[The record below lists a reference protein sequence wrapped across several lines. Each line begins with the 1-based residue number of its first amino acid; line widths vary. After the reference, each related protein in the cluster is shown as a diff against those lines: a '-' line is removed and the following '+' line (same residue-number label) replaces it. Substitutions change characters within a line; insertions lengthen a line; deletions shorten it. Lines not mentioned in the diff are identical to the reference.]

1 MIDFSIFGIDPLLAL
16 ILLPAVGTVVV
27 GAFFRQTWLAR
38 IGALAFSL
46 LTLGLAVAVFF
57 IYQNNAE
64 SVGYGYLTFSEPQPW
79 FALLGS
85 QISFGIDGISAAM
98 ILLTGILS
106 PLAILVSWE
115 VSDRAPAHLALLL
128 LFEAGSMGVFATTDL
143 MIFFLFYELSL
154 VPMYFLINQW
164 GSPGGR
170 LYASTKFMI
179 YSIGGTLG
187 MLLAIQ
193 LIGWASSLASPE
205 MAAQVQGVL
214 PGFEAGM
221 NTYNMQAL
229 SVIWPQLSNTLG
241 TSFLGIPIET
251 VKALAFIGFF
261 VAFAIKV
268 PIWPF
273 HTWLPDAHGEAP
285 TAGSMLLAGVMLKL
299 GAYGFIRLVV
309 PLFPDVW
316 ISEAIFG
323 MNFAT
328 IFAILSVLGI
338 VLGAL
343 AAFGQNDIKRLVAY
357 SSVNHMGFVGIGVAV
372 MALLYGESWQAAQ
385 QSTAGLSADMLQT
398 GIIATNGAVM
408 QMFNHG
414 LSAAGMFLLAGGLYH
429 KTHTRDMSEYGG
441 LWVRAP
447 IFGGIFIFTS
457 MASLGLPGLN
467 GFIGEFLV
475 VRGTWPVFTVL
486 TALSM
491 IGLLFTGSY
500 ILKGI
505 RAVLHGP
512 FNMKWLNT
520 NLELHLNEMVAISPL
535 LVLMLITGILPNWIL
550 LTINGSV
557 TAIMNGIG

>member
-1 MIDFSIFGIDPLLAL
+1 MIDFNIFGIDPLQVL
-16 ILLPAVGTVVV
+16 IVFPAVGAFVVA
-27 GAFFRQTWLAR
+27 AFLRQAWLAR
-38 IGALAFSL
+38 IGALAFGL
-46 LTLGLAVAVFF
+46 VTLALSIAVFF
-57 IYQNNAE
+57 IYQTNAE
-64 SVGYGYLTFSEPQPW
+64 AVNYGYLMFSEPVPW
-79 FALLGS
+79 FGILGS
-85 QISFGIDGISAAM
+85 DAAFGIDGISAVM
-98 ILLTGILS
+98 ILLTGILT
-106 PLAILVSWE
+106 PLAILVSWQ
-115 VSDRAPAHLALLL
+115 VTDRPSMHLALLL
-128 LFEAGSMGVFATTDL
+128 FFATGCLGVFAAMDL

-154 VPMYFLINQW
+154 VPMYFIINQW

-187 MLLAIQ
+187 MLLATQ
-193 LIGWASSLASPE
+193 LIGWSSSLATPE
-205 MAAQVQGVL
+205 MVAQVQGIL
-214 PGFEAGM
+214 PGFVAGD
-221 NTYNMQAL
+221 NTYNIAAL
-229 SVIWPQLSNTLG
+229 SVIWPQLTNSVGVT
-241 TSFLGIPIET
+241 FLGAPIET
-251 VKALAFIGFF
+251 VKALAFLGFF

-316 ISEAIFG
+316 ISQTFLG
-323 MNFAT
+323 VDFAT
-328 IFAILSVLGI
+328 LFAILSMLGI
-338 VLGAL
+338 VLGAF

-357 SSVNHMGFVGIGVAV
+357 SSVNHMGFVGMGIAV
-372 MALLYGESWQAAQ
+372 MALMYGQQWLAAQ
-385 QSTAGLSADMLQT
+385 TASAGLSADAMQDA
-398 GIIATNGAVM
+398 IISANGAVM

-414 LSAAGMFLLAGGLYH
+414 LSAAGMFLLAGGIYH
-429 KTHTRDMSEYGG
+429 KTHTRNLDEYGG
-441 LWVRAP
+441 LWVKAP
-447 IFGGIFIFTS
+447 FFGGVFIFTS

-467 GFIGEFLV
+467 GFIGEFLI
-475 VRGTWPVFTVL
+475 VRGAWPVFTVL
-486 TALSM
+486 TILSM

-512 FNMKWLNT
+512 FNLRWRDT
-520 NLELHLNEMVAISPL
+520 HLELDRNEVWAIAPL
-535 LVLMLITGILPNWIL
+535 MALMLITGILPNWVL